1 MSQYRMENRE
11 KCRRERRG
19 RRCETA
25 DVNDKLVRN
34 FRDLNHTIRAL
45 YEGKG
50 SQRRT
55 LILLLE
61 QRPMTQRALTDL
73 MGVQPGSASEVIGK
87 LETAGLVER
96 QQSREDRR
104 TADIWLT
111 ESGRLA
117 AQEAAA
123 QRKARHQEMFSALSP
138 EEKEA
143 LLALLEKLSEDWK
156 GRYRRKER
164 GMKKP
169 CGNI

>member
-61 QRPMTQRALTDL
+61 QGPMTQRALTDL
-73 MGVQPGSASEVIGK
+73 MGVQPGSASEVIGNWK
-87 LETAGLVER
+87 PQDLWSGSRAGKTGGL
-96 QQSREDRR
+96 R
-104 TADIWLT
+104 TY
-111 ESGRLA
+111 G
-117 AQEAAA
+117 
-123 QRKARHQEMFSALSP
+123 
-138 EEKEA
+138 
-143 LLALLEKLSEDWK
+143 
-156 GRYRRKER
+156 
-164 GMKKP
+164 
-169 CGNI
+169 